1 MTLYIRVRLS
11 KETYYLRKDAEGRQR
26 FKIVF
31 YGASLCGK
39 TTTLAWLYNK
49 VDGLEKGK
57 FTQLADPTG
66 RTLFFDFVPMQAT
79 KGVVFDVY
87 TTAGQERHRHQRK
100 IVNQGVDGLI
110 FVVDSSASQ
119 FQENVESL
127 NELNTRLGGQLGK
140 NIPLVITLNK
150 RDVPDALPRSELI
163 QKLKIQDYP
172 IYETVATTG
181 LGVKRAFQSLAR
193 EILMIQLYGTKE
205 SQIA

>member
-1 MTLYIRVRLS
+1 M
-11 KETYYLRKDAEGRQR
+11 RKDAEGRQR

-31 YGASLCGK
+31 YGPSMCGK

-49 VDGLEKGK
+49 VEGLEKGK

-87 TTAGQERHRHQRK
+87 TTAGQERHKHQRK
-100 IVNQGVDGLI
+100 IVIQGVDGLI

-119 FQENVESL
+119 FQENVESF
-127 NELNTRLGGQLGK
+127 NELTTRLGGQLGK

-163 QKLKIQDYP
+163 QKLKVQDYP

>member
-1 MTLYIRVRLS
+1 M
-11 KETYYLRKDAEGRQR
+11 RKDAEGRHR

-66 RTLFFDFVPMQAT
+66 RTLFFDFVPMQAST
-79 KGVVFDVY
+79 GVVFDVY
-87 TTAGQERHRHQRK
+87 TTAGQDRHKHQRK
-100 IVNQGVDGLI
+100 IVIKGVDGFI

-119 FQENVESL
+119 FQENVESF
-127 NELNTRLGGQLGK
+127 NELKTRFNEQLGTT
-140 NIPLVITLNK
+140 IPLVVTLNK
-150 RDVPDALPRSELI
+150 RDVPDALPRTELVE
-163 QKLKIQDYP
+163 KLGLHKYP

-181 LGVKRAFQSLAR
+181 IGVKRAFQSLAR
-193 EILMIQLYGTKE
+193 EILMIQLYGIKE
-205 SQIA
+205 AQVA

>member
-1 MTLYIRVRLS
+1 M
-11 KETYYLRKDAEGRQR
+11 RKDAEGRHR
-26 FKIVF
+26 FKVVF
-31 YGASLCGK
+31 YGPSLGGK

-79 KGVVFDVY
+79 TGVVFDVY
-87 TTAGQERHRHQRK
+87 TAAGQDRHKHQRK
-100 IVNQGVDGLI
+100 VVIQGVDGLI

-119 FQENVESL
+119 IQENIDSFA
-127 NELNTRLGGQLGK
+127 ELKARLGNQLGTS
-140 NIPLVITLNK
+140 IPLVITLNK
-150 RDVPDALPRSELI
+150 RDVQDALSRTELVN
-163 QKLKIQDYP
+163 KLELQEYP

-193 EILMIQLYGTKE
+193 EILMIRLYGTKK
-205 SQIA
+205 SQIVQP

>member
-1 MTLYIRVRLS
+1 M
-11 KETYYLRKDAEGRQR
+11 RKDAEGRQR

-31 YGASLCGK
+31 YGPSLCGK
-39 TTTLAWLYNK
+39 TSTLRWLYDK

-66 RTLFFDFVPMQAT
+66 RTLFFDFAPMQAT

-87 TTAGQERHRHQRK
+87 TTAGQERHKHQRK
-100 IVNQGVDGLI
+100 IVIQGVDGII
-110 FVVDSSASQ
+110 FVVDSTSLQ
-119 FQENVESL
+119 LQENLDSFA
-127 NELNTRLGGQLGK
+127 ELKKQLGDK
-140 NIPLVITLNK
+140 IGKTIPLVVTLNK
-150 RDVPDALPRSELI
+150 RDLPDALPRSELI
-163 QKLKIQDYP
+163 NKLQLHQFP

-205 SQIA
+205 AQLA

>member
-1 MTLYIRVRLS
+1 M
-11 KETYYLRKDAEGRQR
+11 RKDAEGRHR
-26 FKIVF
+26 FKVVF
-31 YGASLCGK
+31 YGPSLSGK

-79 KGVVFDVY
+79 TGVVFDVY
-87 TTAGQERHRHQRK
+87 TAAGQDRHKHQRK
-100 IVNQGVDGLI
+100 VVIQGVDGLI

-119 FQENVESL
+119 IQENIDSFT
-127 NELNTRLGGQLGK
+127 ELKVRLGNQLGSS
-140 NIPLVITLNK
+140 IPLVVTLNK
-150 RDVPDALPRSELI
+150 RDVQDALSRTELVN
-163 QKLKIQDYP
+163 KLELQEYP

-193 EILMIQLYGTKE
+193 EILMIRLYGTKK
-205 SQIA
+205 SQIVQN

>member
-1 MTLYIRVRLS
+1 M
-11 KETYYLRKDAEGRQR
+11 RKDAEGRHR
-26 FKIVF
+26 FKVVF
-31 YGASLCGK
+31 YGPSLGGK
-39 TTTLAWLYNK
+39 TTTLAWLYNQ

-79 KGVVFDVY
+79 TSVVFDVY

-100 IVNQGVDGLI
+100 IVIQGVDGFI
-110 FVVDSSASQ
+110 FVVDSSSSQ
-119 FQENVESL
+119 FQENVESF
-127 NELNTRLGGQLGK
+127 NELKSHLGDQLGTT
-140 NIPLVITLNK
+140 IPIVVTLNK

-163 QKLKIQDYP
+163 RRLDLQKYP

-193 EILMIQLYGTKE
+193 EILMIQLYGTKG
-205 SQIA
+205 SQVA

>member
-1 MTLYIRVRLS
+1 M
-11 KETYYLRKDAEGRQR
+11 
-26 FKIVF
+26 
-31 YGASLCGK
+31 
-39 TTTLAWLYNK
+39 
-49 VDGLEKGK
+49 
-57 FTQLADPTG
+57 
-66 RTLFFDFVPMQAT
+66 
-79 KGVVFDVY
+79 
-87 TTAGQERHRHQRK
+87 
-100 IVNQGVDGLI
+100 
-110 FVVDSSASQ
+110 
-119 FQENVESL
+119 ESL

-150 RDVPDALPRSELI
+150 RDVSDALPRSELI

>member
-1 MTLYIRVRLS
+1 M
-11 KETYYLRKDAEGRQR
+11 RKDADGRHR

-31 YGASLCGK
+31 YGPSLGGK
-39 TTTLAWLYNK
+39 TTTLAWLYNQ
-49 VDGLEKGK
+49 VDGLDKGK

-79 KGVVFDVY
+79 TSVVFDVY
-87 TTAGQERHRHQRK
+87 TTAGQERHKHQRK
-100 IVNQGVDGLI
+100 IVIRGVDGFI
-110 FVVDSSASQ
+110 FVVDSSSSQ
-119 FQENVESL
+119 FQENVESF
-127 NELNTRLGGQLGK
+127 NELRTHIGDQLGTS
-140 NIPLVITLNK
+140 IPLVITLNK

-163 QKLKIQDYP
+163 QRLNLQKYP

>member
-1 MTLYIRVRLS
+1 M
-11 KETYYLRKDAEGRQR
+11 RKDAEGRHR
-26 FKIVF
+26 FKIAF
-31 YGASLCGK
+31 YGPSLSGK
-39 TTTLAWLYNK
+39 TSTLAWLYHK

-79 KGVVFDVY
+79 TGVVFDVY
-87 TTAGQERHRHQRK
+87 TTAGQDRHKHQRK
-100 IVNQGVDGLI
+100 IVIQGVDGII

-119 FQENVESL
+119 MEENKESL
-127 NELNTRLGGQLGK
+127 EELQSHLGDQLG
-140 NIPLVITLNK
+140 NSIPVVVTLNK

-163 QKLKIQDYP
+163 EKLNLHKYP

-181 LGVKRAFQSLAR
+181 VGVKRAFQSLAR

-205 SQIA
+205 VQVK

>member
-1 MTLYIRVRLS
+1 M
-11 KETYYLRKDAEGRQR
+11 RKDAEGRQR

-31 YGASLCGK
+31 YGPSMCGK

-49 VDGLEKGK
+49 VEGLEKGK

-87 TTAGQERHRHQRK
+87 TTAGQERHKHQRK
-100 IVNQGVDGLI
+100 IVIQGVDGFI

-119 FQENVESL
+119 FQENVESF
-127 NELNTRLGGQLGK
+127 NELTTRLGGQLGK

-163 QKLKIQDYP
+163 QKLKVQDYP

>member
-1 MTLYIRVRLS
+1 M
-11 KETYYLRKDAEGRQR
+11 RKDAEGRQR

-79 KGVVFDVY
+79 EGVVFDIY
-87 TTAGQERHRHQRK
+87 TTAGQERHKHQRK
-100 IVNQGVDGLI
+100 IVIQGVDGFI

-119 FQENVESL
+119 FQENVESF
-127 NELNTRLGGQLGK
+127 NELNTRLGDQLGK